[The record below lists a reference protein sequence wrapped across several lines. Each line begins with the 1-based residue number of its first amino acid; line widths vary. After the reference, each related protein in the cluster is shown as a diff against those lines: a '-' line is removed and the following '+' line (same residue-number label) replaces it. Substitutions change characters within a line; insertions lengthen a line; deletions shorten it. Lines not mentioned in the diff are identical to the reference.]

1 MSAPLLRLVH
11 VTTVPETLNFLR
23 GQIRYMKHQGFE
35 VQCVSS
41 PGELLED
48 IASDLQVTVQAVTM
62 PRRITPLGDVAALAR
77 LWRYLRRVRPHII
90 HTHTAKG
97 GFLGQLAARL
107 ARVPVRIHHVHGL
120 RYVTLVGC
128 VRWLSRSIEK
138 ASCSWAHQVLS
149 VSGSVREMVVGEG
162 LCPAPK
168 IKVLFHGSINGV
180 DALGRFDPSRLPEG
194 TGAEVR
200 LKYGILPD
208 ASVVGFVGRIVR
220 DKGVVELTEA
230 WRELR
235 EEFPRLHLLIVG
247 PFEPY
252 DPVPADVQ
260 DALRSDP
267 RIHLVGVDRNTPP
280 LYAAMDVV
288 VLPTYREGLP
298 VVPLEAAAMAL
309 PVVTTSVQG
318 AVDAVQDGVT
328 GTLVPPRDGPALAGA
343 IRWYVDHPELRR
355 RHGLAGRERV
365 LRDFRQE
372 TIWEGLYQEYIR
384 LLNARDQPVPSVP
397 AGDQLP
403 AETQR

>member
-1 MSAPLLRLVH
+1 MSAPPVRLVH
-11 VTTVPETLNFLR
+11 VTTVPETLDFLR
-23 GQIRYMKHQGFE
+23 GQIRYMKRQGFE

-41 PGELLED
+41 PGELLQS
-48 IASDLQVTVQAVTM
+48 IARDLQVTVQAVTM
-62 PRRITPLGDVAALAR
+62 PRRITPLGDVAALTR
-77 LWRYLRRVRPHII
+77 LWRYLRRMRPHII

-138 ASCSWAHQVLS
+138 ASCLWAHQVLS
-149 VSGSVREMVVGEG
+149 VSESVREMVVGES

-168 IKVLFHGSINGV
+168 IKVLSNGSISGV
-180 DALGRFDPSRLPEG
+180 DALGRFDPSGLPGG
-194 TGAEVR
+194 TRAEVR
-200 LKYGILPD
+200 LKYGILSD
-208 ASVVGFVGRIVR
+208 ALVVGFVGRIVR

-230 WRELR
+230 WQELR
-235 EEFPRLHLLIVG
+235 EEFPRLHLLVVG

-260 DALRSDP
+260 DALRSDA

-280 LYAAMDVV
+280 LFAAMDVV
-288 VLPTYREGLP
+288 ALPTYREGLP
-298 VVPLEAAAMAL
+298 IVPLEAAAMAL

-328 GTLVPPRDGPALAGA
+328 GTLVPPRDGPALADA
-343 IRWYVDHPELRR
+343 IRRYLDHPELRR

-372 TIWEGLYQEYIR
+372 AIWGATYHEYIR
-384 LLNARDQPVPSVP
+384 LLGE
-397 AGDQLP
+397 AGLP
-403 AETQR
+403 PPELAAGSAEEDECL